1 MLTDIFLIIVGFAS
15 LVGGADLLVKGSSNI
30 AKRFHIPE
38 IIIGLTIV
46 ALGTSMPELFI
57 TISSANKGSA
67 ELILGNAIGS
77 NIINLMLIFA
87 LTALIRPIKVEKD
100 VRIMHI
106 PVALLTTL
114 IIIIM
119 GLGVLGSEPNVISK
133 ADGFFLIGLYLIYF
147 LYPIIIE
154 IKDIWKTDEEEKIKH
169 KKSKINMLLS
179 IIFVLIGIIL
189 LKVGGDLVVDIATKI
204 AFYFGITER
213 IVGLTI
219 VALGTAL
226 PELVTS
232 VFAAIKNEVG
242 LATGNLV
249 GSCIINICLIL
260 GTGAIIT
267 PLGFSNDI
275 YISLILL
282 SACIVF
288 IWLACYVGEKKT
300 ITRPKALVLLAT
312 FIVYMISLFA

>member
-1 MLTDIFLIIVGFAS
+1 MLTDIFLIIVGFAF

-46 ALGTSMPELFI
+46 ALGTSLPELFI
-57 TISSANKGSA
+57 TISSANKGSE
-67 ELILGNAIGS
+67 ELVLGNAIGS

-87 LTALIRPIKVEKD
+87 LTALIKPIKVEKD
-100 VRIMHI
+100 VRIMHL

-119 GLGVLGSEPNVISK
+119 GLGALGSEPSIISK
-133 ADGFFLIGLYLIYF
+133 ADGVFLIALYLIYF

-154 IKDIWKTDEEEKIKH
+154 VKNIWKTDEEEKIKH
-169 KKSKINMLLS
+169 KKSKINIFLS
-179 IIFVLIGIIL
+179 FIFVFIGIIS
-189 LKVGGDLVVDIATKI
+189 LKIGGDLVSDIATKI
-204 AFYFGITER
+204 AIRSGLSER
-213 IVGLTI
+213 TVGLTI

-232 VFAAIKNEVG
+232 VFAALKNEVG

-267 PLGFSNDI
+267 PLVFSNDI

-282 SACIVF
+282 SASIVF
-288 IWLACYVGEKKT
+288 IWLSCYVGEKRT

-312 FIVYMISLFA
+312 FTVYMISLFV

>member
-1 MLTDIFLIIVGFAS
+1 MLTDIFLIIVGFAF

-30 AKRFHIPE
+30 AKRFQIPE

-46 ALGTSMPELFI
+46 ALGTSLPELFI

-67 ELILGNAIGS
+67 ELVLGNAIGS

-87 LTALIRPIKVEKD
+87 LTALIKPIKIEKD

-119 GLGVLGSEPNVISK
+119 GLGVLGSEPSIISK
-133 ADGFFLIGLYLIYF
+133 ADGVFLIALYLIYF

-154 IKDIWKTDEEEKIKH
+154 VKNIWKTDEEEKIKH
-169 KKSKINMLLS
+169 KKSKINISLS
-179 IIFVLIGIIL
+179 VIFIFIGIIS
-189 LKVGGDLVVDIATKI
+189 LKIGGDLVSDIATKI
-204 AFYFGITER
+204 AIRSGLSER
-213 IVGLTI
+213 TIGLTI

-232 VFAAIKNEVG
+232 VFAALKNEAG

-282 SACIVF
+282 SASIVF
-288 IWLACYVGEKKT
+288 ICLSCYVGEKST
-300 ITRPKALVLLAT
+300 ITRPKALVLLST
-312 FIVYMISLFA
+312 FTVYMISLFV

>member
-1 MLTDIFLIIVGFAS
+1 MLTDIFLIIVGFAF

-46 ALGTSMPELFI
+46 ALGTSLPELFI

-67 ELILGNAIGS
+67 ELVLGNAIGS

-87 LTALIRPIKVEKD
+87 LTALIKPIKVEKD
-100 VRIMHI
+100 VRIMHL

-119 GLGVLGSEPNVISK
+119 GLGVLGSEPSIISK
-133 ADGFFLIGLYLIYF
+133 ADGVFLIALYLLYF

-154 IKDIWKTDEEEKIKH
+154 VKNIWKTDEEEKIKH
-169 KKSKINMLLS
+169 KKSKINIFLS
-179 IIFVLIGIIL
+179 FIFVFIGIIS
-189 LKVGGDLVVDIATKI
+189 LKIGGDLVSDIATKI
-204 AFYFGITER
+204 AIRSGLSER
-213 IVGLTI
+213 TVGLTI

-232 VFAAIKNEVG
+232 VFAALKNEVG

-282 SACIVF
+282 SASIVF
-288 IWLACYVGEKKT
+288 IWLSCYVGEKRT
-300 ITRPKALVLLAT
+300 ITRPKALVLLAAFT
-312 FIVYMISLFA
+312 VYMISLFV

>member
-1 MLTDIFLIIVGFAS
+1 MLTDIFLIIVGFAF

-46 ALGTSMPELFI
+46 ALGTSLPELFI
-57 TISSANKGSA
+57 TISSANKGSE
-67 ELILGNAIGS
+67 ELVLGNAIGS

-87 LTALIRPIKVEKD
+87 LTALIKPIKVEKD
-100 VRIMHI
+100 VRIMHL

-119 GLGVLGSEPNVISK
+119 GLGALGSEPSIISK
-133 ADGFFLIGLYLIYF
+133 ADGVFLIALYLIYF

-154 IKDIWKTDEEEKIKH
+154 VKNIWKTDEEEKIKH
-169 KKSKINMLLS
+169 KKSKINIFLS
-179 IIFVLIGIIL
+179 FIFVFIGIIS
-189 LKVGGDLVVDIATKI
+189 LKIGGDLVSDIATKI
-204 AFYFGITER
+204 AIRSGLSER
-213 IVGLTI
+213 TVGLTI

-232 VFAAIKNEVG
+232 VFAALKNEVE

-282 SACIVF
+282 SASIVF
-288 IWLACYVGEKKT
+288 IWLSCYVGEKRT

-312 FIVYMISLFA
+312 FTVYMISLFV

>member
-1 MLTDIFLIIVGFAS
+1 
-15 LVGGADLLVKGSSNI
+15 
-30 AKRFHIPE
+30 
-38 IIIGLTIV
+38 
-46 ALGTSMPELFI
+46 
-57 TISSANKGSA
+57 
-67 ELILGNAIGS
+67 
-77 NIINLMLIFA
+77 MLIFA
-87 LTALIRPIKVEKD
+87 LTALIKPIKVEKD
-100 VRIMHI
+100 VRIMHL

-119 GLGVLGSEPNVISK
+119 GLGVLGSEPSIISK
-133 ADGFFLIGLYLIYF
+133 ADGVFLIALYLIYF

-154 IKDIWKTDEEEKIKH
+154 VKNIWKTDEEEKIKH
-169 KKSKINMLLS
+169 KKSKINIFLS
-179 IIFVLIGIIL
+179 FIFVFIGIIS
-189 LKVGGDLVVDIATKI
+189 LKIGGDLVSDIATKI
-204 AFYFGITER
+204 AIRSGLSER
-213 IVGLTI
+213 TVGLTI

-232 VFAAIKNEVG
+232 VFAALKNEVE

-267 PLGFSNDI
+267 PLVFSNDI

-282 SACIVF
+282 SASIVF
-288 IWLACYVGEKKT
+288 IWLSCYVGEKRT

-312 FIVYMISLFA
+312 FTVYMISLFV